1 VHIGKFP
8 RFFPEI
14 IFPGNS
20 GEDMIQTTD
29 KMTQTTEKP
38 RKPSLTDRVSDL
50 LRQRLTGGEFA
61 VGDRLPKE
69 QALCDTYSVSRTVI
83 REALARLKADGLVEA
98 RHGVGFFATEPVLP
112 KVQTDFMTGNFDR
125 TSSILEA
132 LELRRGVEV
141 EAAGLA
147 ARRRSP
153 AQESRIIEAYQ
164 RLKAALE
171 EDASIA
177 TDADLDLHRA
187 IAEAT
192 NNPFIPEFLDLVV
205 ERTKSRTIMAGHGG
219 DEARRLNQTENLLDE
234 HRYIVEA
241 ICKQDSEKA
250 RDAMR
255 AHLEHS
261 ETRFRLSASSNL

>member
-1 VHIGKFP
+1 
-8 RFFPEI
+8 
-14 IFPGNS
+14 
-20 GEDMIQTTD
+20 M
-29 KMTQTTEKP
+29 
-38 RKPSLTDRVSDL
+38 SDL
-50 LRQRLTGGEFA
+50 LRHRLTGGEFA

-69 QALCDTYSVSRTVI
+69 QTLCDTYSVSRTVI

-98 RHGVGFFATEPVLP
+98 RHGVGFFATEPELSN
-112 KVQTDFMTGNFDR
+112 VQADFMTGNFDR

-147 ARRRSP
+147 AKRRSP
-153 AQESRIIEAYQ
+153 AQEARIIEAYN

-171 EDASIA
+171 DDPSIVA
-177 TDADLDLHRA
+177 DADLDLHRA

-205 ERTKSRTIMAGHGG
+205 ERTKSRTVVAGHGG
-219 DEARRLNQTENLLDE
+219 DEARRLNQTEHLLDE

-241 ICKQDSEKA
+241 ICRQDPEKA
-250 RDAMR
+250 RDSMR

-261 ETRFRLSASSNL
+261 ETRFRLSTSNDL